1 MHNLTDIQLI
11 RHIRTTQ
18 DEHAC
23 EELIR
28 RYYGVLRQ
36 LVKYKVPARTDI
48 DDIVQEVMI
57 KVITKI
63 DQLRD
68 PSKFKPWIYRIV
80 RSQIQDYFRT
90 AYPQIENTIANEE
103 HTLLDTYLVTESS
116 EDAILHKLEMSDIY
130 DIILGFPVENVKPF
144 LLHHLD
150 NLSYA
155 EIAAVTQEKPSTVRG
170 RIARTKSSLGREM
183 FDRSVPQE
191 IRARLAAKLSQ
202 IATDGSYVIHHLKAD
217 FFQNKAL
224 LDELDSRRMS
234 IAKPTI
240 YFTKSLDNLMI
251 VADMRPSVQVC
262 VIKVKSKEAIPILLN
277 RISTAKRLH
286 CIFLSSEYLDYA
298 KQFLHFVSEI
308 TAYSFVAE
316 PASPVTPIATSCR
329 IVEKPLDSDASYM
342 SLLDQDPGLGYVVE
356 QVYKEYGNDPSRFRV
371 FAAYDHITT
380 ELRAYAFFV
389 QIDNHLWELSR
400 YVSFAKSSDD
410 PLRACIAAG
419 TESLVSLGF
428 YVSNTGVQEND
439 RVFLE
444 LAPLMGYQEL
454 YRFTSGMV
462 EKI

>member
-11 RHIRTTQ
+11 RHIQTTQ

-103 HTLLDTYLVTESS
+103 HTLLDTHLVTESS

-155 EIAAVTQEKPSTVRG
+155 EIAAVTQENH
-170 RIARTKSSLGREM
+170 
-183 FDRSVPQE
+183 QQC
-191 IRARLAAKLSQ
+191 AAGLP
-202 IATDGSYVIHHLKAD
+202 G
-217 FFQNKAL
+217 
-224 LDELDSRRMS
+224 
-234 IAKPTI
+234 P
-240 YFTKSLDNLMI
+240 
-251 VADMRPSVQVC
+251 
-262 VIKVKSKEAIPILLN
+262 N
-277 RISTAKRLH
+277 RVWAGKCSTA
-286 CIFLSSEYLDYA
+286 
-298 KQFLHFVSEI
+298 Q
-308 TAYSFVAE
+308 
-316 PASPVTPIATSCR
+316 SPRKSGR
-329 IVEKPLDSDASYM
+329 
-342 SLLDQDPGLGYVVE
+342 GLQPNSARSPPTV
-356 QVYKEYGNDPSRFRV
+356 P
-371 FAAYDHITT
+371 
-380 ELRAYAFFV
+380 
-389 QIDNHLWELSR
+389 
-400 YVSFAKSSDD
+400 
-410 PLRACIAAG
+410 
-419 TESLVSLGF
+419 
-428 YVSNTGVQEND
+428 
-439 RVFLE
+439 
-444 LAPLMGYQEL
+444 M
-454 YRFTSGMV
+454 
-462 EKI
+462 